1 MGRLFLIN
9 ILLLAGIAM
18 ATLKL
23 LELRDETARREEMVH
38 ASAPVL
44 PKAKGTTAVAQ
55 PERTVAANY
64 LDIASRLLF
73 SKDRNP
79 TVIIAPPPVKTVPP
93 FPLAYG
99 VLMVAN
105 PPIIMM
111 AAKKGEGQKGY
122 RAGDQ
127 IGDYK
132 IVSFDNR
139 TIVFEWDG
147 QKFTKN
153 VQELVDRDAQSA
165 QLLNRQN
172 VQNIPEPTAAAP
184 VASAPRT
191 SSTSPCPAWMARA
204 CSWRST
210 CMASPARAA
219 PRSPAP
225 ERTSPGSPPPR
236 RRSGEA
242 APRTSP
248 APPAP
253 PAHAG

>member
-1 MGRLFLIN
+1 MSRLFLLN
-9 ILLLAGIAM
+9 VLLLAGIAW

-23 LELRDETARREEMVH
+23 MDLREETARREQLVH
-38 ASAPVL
+38 ASAPAL
-44 PKAKGTTAVAQ
+44 PKAKGTSAVAQ

-64 LDIASRLLF
+64 LDIAARLLF

-79 TVIIAPPPVKTVPP
+79 TVIIAPPPVKTVPA

-99 VLMVAN
+99 VLMMAD

-111 AAKKGEGQKGY
+111 AAKKGDPQKGF

-139 TIVFEWDG
+139 TITFAWDG

-165 QLLNRQN
+165 ALINRQN
-172 VQNIPEPTAAAP
+172 VQNVPEPTAAAP
-184 VASAPRT
+184 APAVKVL
-191 SSTSPCPAWMARA
+191 SDVGGSQQGAPGQDIGGGIRA
-204 CSWRST
+204 CAPGDT
-210 CMASPARAA
+210 AA
-219 PRSPAP
+219 PGTVSGGMVKVVSETPFGKVCRW
-225 ERTSPGSPPPR
+225 ERVK
-236 RRSGEA
+236 
-242 APRTSP
+242 
-248 APPAP
+248 
-253 PAHAG
+253 

>member
-1 MGRLFLIN
+1 MGRLFLFN

-23 LELRDETARREEMVH
+23 LELRDETARREELVH
-38 ASAPVL
+38 SSAPTL

-111 AAKKGEGQKGY
+111 AGKKGESQKGY
-122 RAGDQ
+122 RAGEQ
-127 IGDYK
+127 VGDYK
-132 IVSFDNR
+132 IVSFDSR

-153 VQELVDRDAQSA
+153 VQDLADRDAQTA

-172 VQNIPEPTAAAP
+172 TQNTPEPAAAVAAAP
-184 VASAPRT
+184 T
-191 SSTSPCPAWMARA
+191 SQVLSNSGSTAGGMGIDTGGGIRA
-204 CSWRST
+204 CAAGDT
-210 CMASPARAA
+210 AA
-219 PRSPAP
+219 PGTMSDGYRKVVSETPFGKVCRWEKAK
-225 ERTSPGSPPPR
+225 
-236 RRSGEA
+236 
-242 APRTSP
+242 
-248 APPAP
+248 
-253 PAHAG
+253 

>member
-1 MGRLFLIN
+1 MSRLFLLN

-23 LELRDETARREEMVH
+23 FELRDETAKREELVH
-38 ASAPVL
+38 SSAPTL
-44 PKAKGTTAVAQ
+44 PKAKGTTAVVP

-64 LDIASRLLF
+64 LDIAARLLF

-79 TVIIAPPPVKTVPP
+79 TVIIAPPPVKTVPA

-99 VLMVAN
+99 VLMMAD

-111 AAKKGEGQKGY
+111 AAKKGDPQKGY
-122 RAGDQ
+122 RAGDP

-139 TIVFEWDG
+139 TITFEWDG

-165 QLLNRQN
+165 ALINRQN

-184 VASAPRT
+184 AASKPQVLSDT
-191 SSTSPCPAWMARA
+191 GSSQQGTPGVDTGGGIRA
-204 CSWRST
+204 CAPGDT
-210 CMASPARAA
+210 AA
-219 PRSPAP
+219 PGTMSDGYRKIVSETPFGKVCRW
-225 ERTSPGSPPPR
+225 EKVK
-236 RRSGEA
+236 
-242 APRTSP
+242 
-248 APPAP
+248 
-253 PAHAG
+253 